1 MAKKKTLE
9 DKLLF
14 AQQGELDAVL
24 LYNTMAKKVR
34 RKNPELAETFKKV
47 AASEGQHANVCK
59 KLTGKSGLRPSP
71 LKAIAVSSIYKVSPK
86 LAFQLLVDGEFDAA
100 RDYMPIVRECPDI
113 RPVMLDEI
121 EHGKIFQEC
130 IEKYCK

>member
-1 MAKKKTLE
+1 MAKKTLM
-9 DKLLF
+9 DKIVY

-24 LYNTMAKKVR
+24 LYNTMAKVTAK
-34 RKNPELAETFKKV
+34 KNPELSATFKKV

-59 KLTGKSGLRPSP
+59 KITGRTDLKPSP
-71 LKAIAVSSIYKVSPK
+71 LKAIAVKSVYRVSPK

-100 RDYMPIVRECPDI
+100 RDYMPVTQELPEI

-121 EHGKIFQEC
+121 EHGKVFQTC